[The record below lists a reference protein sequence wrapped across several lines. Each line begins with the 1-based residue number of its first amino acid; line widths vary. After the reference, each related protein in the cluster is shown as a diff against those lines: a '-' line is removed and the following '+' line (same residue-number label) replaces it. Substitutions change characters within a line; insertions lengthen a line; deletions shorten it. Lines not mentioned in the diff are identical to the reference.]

1 MLGAR
6 ESPERMRIKTFKPG
20 EPRGDRARHLDTDA
34 LERGLDPLARP
45 PRTLPRDAGH
55 VSLVVRRLE
64 DGTREILD
72 RTRLSLEEG
81 VPGDDWSR
89 RPPRDP
95 EAQLAVMC
103 TPLAEL
109 IANGQPLT
117 TFGDNLF
124 VELDLSAG
132 NLPTGTR
139 LAVGGAEV
147 EVTPKPHNGCSKF
160 DARFGNDALR
170 FVQAPA
176 TRAENRRGIY
186 WRVVAEGEVAAG
198 DAVRVLFRPKSG

>member
-1 MLGAR
+1 MA
-6 ESPERMRIKTFKPG
+6 EKHWKPG
-20 EPRGDRARHLDTDA
+20 EPKGDATRHLPGEILEARLRERPADA
-34 LERGLDPLARP
+34 LESGR
-45 PRTLPRDAGH
+45 
-55 VSLVVRRLE
+55 VSLIVRRLD
-64 DGTREILD
+64 DGTRETLE
-72 RTRLSLEEG
+72 RALLSQEEG
-81 VPGDDWSR
+81 VPGDDWQK

-95 EAQLAVMC
+95 EAQLAVMQ
-103 TPLAEL
+103 TSVARL

-124 VELDLSAG
+124 VELDLSAA

-139 LAVGGAEV
+139 VAVGQAIV

-160 DARFGNDALR
+160 DARFGHDALR

-186 WRVVAEGEVAAG
+186 WKIVTAGEVAVG
-198 DAVRVLFRPKSG
+198 DLVRVLHRGPS